1 MNMLM
6 DSANSNDTTL
16 DCGRRIGGALL
27 GLAMLAAGCGDL
39 QPTGLESDEEYGSD
53 EDATQAEPIEAGL
66 PEAGELSTSSG
77 LSTSSVISP
86 SSGSTGASRPFR
98 IGNVLLQSTEFNALN
113 WWMISGESLVSSTYG
128 GAPSRDWTV
137 KGVGDFNGDLQE
149 DILWRHTNGQVSIWF
164 MVSAG
169 TIRFVTY
176 PGGTD
181 PDGLWSIQGVGDF
194 NGNGRADI
202 LWRDT
207 SGYLAIWFDGNYLD
221 TAAPSYGDVPAP
233 VDLSWQVNGVGD
245 FDGDRHADILW
256 RHTDGQV
263 AIWYMSGGRRVGE
276 GYPGGRDP
284 SGIFSIQGTGD
295 FDGDGRSDILW
306 RDTTG
311 NLAIWSHGDRYSDT
325 YPSYRNAG
333 GTVDL
338 SWSIKGIGDF
348 NADGRSDLLWTHSSG
363 SVAIWFMA
371 GGMFSGDAYPTT
383 LASGWEIRA
392 VRGSHF

>member
-53 EDATQAEPIEAGL
+53 GDATPGEQIEVEL
-66 PEAGELSTSSG
+66 PEAGELSASRGS
-77 LSTSSVISP
+77 STSSLIVP
-86 SSGSTGASRPFR
+86 SSGSTDPSHPFR
-98 IGNVLLQSTEFNALN
+98 EADILLQSTEISVLN
-113 WWMISGESLVSSTYG
+113 WWELRRGSIVSSTYSS
-128 GAPSRDWTV
+128 APSREWTI
-137 KGVGDFNGDLQE
+137 KGVGDFDGDLRE
-149 DILWRHTNGQVSIWF
+149 DLLWRHTSGQVSIWF
-164 MVSAG
+164 KTPLGRWSEAY
-169 TIRFVTY
+169 R
-176 PGGTD
+176 GGTD
-181 PDGLWSIQGVGDF
+181 PGGVWSIQAVGDF
-194 NGNGRADI
+194 NGNGRTDI

-207 SGYLAIWFDGNYLD
+207 SGYLAIWFDGNNLD
-221 TAAPSYGDVPAP
+221 TAAPSYGDFPAP
-233 VDLSWQVNGVGD
+233 VDLAWQINGVDD

-263 AIWYMSGGRRVGE
+263 AIWYMSGGRRIGD

-295 FDGDGRSDILW
+295 FDGDGMSDILW
-306 RDTTG
+306 RDTSG

-333 GTVDL
+333 GPVDL

-371 GGMFSGDAYPTT
+371 GGMFSGEAYPATI
-383 LASGWEIRA
+383 ASGWEIRA
-392 VRGSHF
+392 VFGSRY